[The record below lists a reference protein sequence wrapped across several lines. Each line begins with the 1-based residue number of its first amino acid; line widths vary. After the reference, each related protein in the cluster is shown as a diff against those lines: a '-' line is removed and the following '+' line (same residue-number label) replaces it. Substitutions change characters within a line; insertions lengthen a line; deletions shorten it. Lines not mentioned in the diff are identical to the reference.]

1 MNEKLN
7 ELLKDE
13 AVAKELVEQES
24 IEDAQKFLAG
34 KGVEVSVEE
43 IEDLR
48 KAVAVRAEG
57 GEELDDEQ
65 LEQVAGG
72 AALDTFNDIC
82 DTVKWLGNR
91 IARRRW

>member
-72 AALDTFNDIC
+72 ANINKAQFSLLQDFIN
-82 DTVKWLGNR
+82 
-91 IARRRW
+91 RRW